1 MPVTTRSVT
10 SSARREQIIA
20 AAVATIADVGYAR
33 ASFARIAER
42 AGLSSTRFIS
52 YHFAGRG
59 ELMAAVV
66 TTVIGSMGEYV
77 GHRIAGQPSATGM
90 LRTYIESVVGF
101 IDANRAPMLALT
113 EIMLGAGFEDGIAAD
128 RSATAD
134 LESILRSGQ
143 SAGEFRDFD
152 PWVMATTVQRSVDGL
167 PFALQADPSI
177 DCAAYARELVTIFE
191 LATVRRS
198 L

>member
-1 MPVTTRSVT
+1 MT
-10 SSARREQIIA
+10 SRARREQIIT
-20 AAVATIADVGYAR
+20 AAVAVIADVGYAR

-52 YHFAGRG
+52 YHFAGKG

-66 TTVIGSMGEYV
+66 RHVVASIAEEVGSRLAGEST
-77 GHRIAGQPSATGM
+77 ASGM
-90 LRTYIESVVGF
+90 LRSYIEAVVGF
-101 IDANRAPMLALT
+101 IDANRAEMIALT
-113 EIMLGAGFEDGIAAD
+113 EIMLGGGFDDGIAAD

-134 LESILRSGQ
+134 LESILTFGQ
-143 SAGEFRDFD
+143 SSGEFRDFD

-167 PFALQADPSI
+167 PFALQADPAI
-177 DCAAYARELVTIFE
+177 DCASYAGELVTIFE

-198 L
+198 S

>member
-1 MPVTTRSVT
+1 MT
-10 SSARREQIIA
+10 SRARREQIIT
-20 AAVATIADVGYAR
+20 AAVAVIADVGYAR

-52 YHFAGRG
+52 YHFAGKG

-66 TTVIGSMGEYV
+66 RDVVASIAEEVGSRLAGEST
-77 GHRIAGQPSATGM
+77 ASGM
-90 LRTYIESVVGF
+90 LRTYIEAVVSF
-101 IDANRAPMLALT
+101 IDANRAEMIALT
-113 EIMLGAGFEDGIAAD
+113 EIMLGGGFDDGIAAD

-134 LESILRSGQ
+134 LESILTFGQ
-143 SAGEFRDFD
+143 SSGEFRDFD

-167 PFALQADPSI
+167 PFALQADPAI
-177 DCAAYARELVTIFE
+177 DCASYAGELVTIFE

-198 L
+198 S

>member
-1 MPVTTRSVT
+1 MT
-10 SSARREQIIA
+10 SRARREQIIT
-20 AAVATIADVGYAR
+20 AAVAVIADVGYAR

-52 YHFAGRG
+52 YHFAGKG

-66 TTVIGSMGEYV
+66 RDVVASIAEEVGS
-77 GHRIAGQPSATGM
+77 RIAGESTASGM
-90 LRTYIESVVGF
+90 LRSYIEAVVGF
-101 IDANRAPMLALT
+101 IDANRAEMIALT
-113 EIMLGAGFEDGIAAD
+113 EIMLGGGFDDGIAAD

-134 LESILRSGQ
+134 LESILTFGQ
-143 SAGEFRDFD
+143 SSGEFRDFD

-167 PFALQADPSI
+167 PFALQADPAI
-177 DCAAYARELVTIFE
+177 DCASYAGELVTIFE

-198 L
+198 S

>member
-1 MPVTTRSVT
+1 VT
-10 SSARREQIIA
+10 SRARREQIIT
-20 AAVATIADVGYAR
+20 AAVAVIADVGYAR

-52 YHFAGRG
+52 YHFAGKG

-66 TTVIGSMGEYV
+66 RDVVASIAEEVGSRLAGEST
-77 GHRIAGQPSATGM
+77 ASGM
-90 LRTYIESVVGF
+90 LRSYIEAVVGF
-101 IDANRAPMLALT
+101 IDANRAEMIALT
-113 EIMLGAGFEDGIAAD
+113 EIMLGGGFDDGIAAD

-134 LESILRSGQ
+134 LESILTFGQ
-143 SAGEFRDFD
+143 SSGEFRDFD

-167 PFALQADPSI
+167 PFALQADPAI
-177 DCAAYARELVTIFE
+177 DCASYAGELVTIFE

-198 L
+198 S

>member
-1 MPVTTRSVT
+1 VT
-10 SSARREQIIA
+10 SRARREQIIT
-20 AAVATIADVGYAR
+20 AAVAVIADVGYAR

-52 YHFAGRG
+52 YHFAGKG

-66 TTVIGSMGEYV
+66 RDVVASIAEEVGS
-77 GHRIAGQPSATGM
+77 RIAGESTASGM
-90 LRTYIESVVGF
+90 LRSYIEAVVGF
-101 IDANRAPMLALT
+101 IDANRAEMIALT
-113 EIMLGAGFEDGIAAD
+113 EIMLGGGFDDGIAAD

-134 LESILRSGQ
+134 LESILTFGQ
-143 SAGEFRDFD
+143 SSGEFRDFD

-167 PFALQADPSI
+167 PFALQADPAI
-177 DCAAYARELVTIFE
+177 DCASYAGELVTIFE

-198 L
+198 S